1 MKRHEGKVALIT
13 GSTTGLGR
21 GIALRLASEGARIV
35 VNGRNAERGAQVV
48 EEIRQLGSDAI
59 FLKADIG
66 DEGEIR
72 GLIQGAVD
80 HFGKVDTLV
89 NNAAAID
96 AIQMDKPCA
105 DLPSET
111 FDRIVKVQIY
121 GTFWACKY
129 VLPAMIA
136 NGGGNIVNISSNG
149 GWSGVADIFGYCS
162 SKSALAG
169 ITQSIALD
177 YGLKGVRCNCVLP
190 GYVRDGA
197 VGSAMFDDPV
207 TGPIFASLVSTG
219 KIGSPADI
227 GAMVAFLTSDDAQY
241 ITGQLMHVDGGAS
254 ARLPAPSGFSAGLP
268 EGIG

>member
-1 MKRHEGKVALIT
+1 MKRHEGKVAIVT

-21 GIALRLASEGARIV
+21 GIALRLAAEGARIV

-48 EEIRQLGSDAI
+48 EEIRKAGSDAL

-66 DEGEIR
+66 DEQEVK
-72 GLIQGAVD
+72 GLIQASAD
-80 HFGKVDTLV
+80 HFGKIDTLI

-96 AIQMDKPCA
+96 AIQSDRPCA
-105 DLPSET
+105 DLDSEI
-111 FDRIVKVQIY
+111 FDRITKVQIY

-129 VLPAMIA
+129 VLPIMIA

-162 SKSALAG
+162 SKSALSG

-197 VGSAMFDDPV
+197 VGSAIFDDPV
-207 TGPIFASLVSTG
+207 TGPMFASVLSTG
-219 KIGSPADI
+219 KVGSPADVA
-227 GAMVAFLTSDDAQY
+227 AMVAFLCADEAQY

-254 ARLPAPSGFSAGLP
+254 ARLPAPQGFSAGLP
-268 EGIG
+268 DGVN